1 MGIGAK
7 LGPRVA
13 KMLQRSKE
21 EAIRK
26 EAPRKRLTEKEKKEI
41 AEKKEKAQEKAE
53 KTAKETLIQTGEAG
67 NKSVSK
73 KPGVAV
79 ARPMGGTAKEAKER
93 VMRETKVIGKGA
105 RGEDIYGTT
114 EMQLKKG
121 PTKEAQ
127 RAAGKKPVSRAEA
140 LAFRAREK
148 SEKEERML
156 RGASSATKDGDM
168 EEFFNSLAGGEKRLI
183 INASKNEK
191 PWTTSYGRAI
201 LGQRM
206 DDAAKTA
213 AYLREPYNKGGVA
226 TKGKSMPLKKG
237 SSQKAISENISR
249 MVKKEKLP
257 QKQAIAI
264 ALSKAGKSK
273 KAKK

>member
-1 MGIGAK
+1 MAK
-7 LGPRVA
+7 LGPRIA

-26 EAPRKRLTEKEKKEI
+26 EAPRKRLTEEEKKEI
-41 AEKKEKAQEKAE
+41 AKKKEKAQEKAE

-93 VMRETKVIGKGA
+93 VMRETKVVGKGA

-121 PTKEAQ
+121 PTKEEQ
-127 RAAGKKPVSRAEA
+127 RAAGKKPVSRTEA
-140 LAFRAREK
+140 LAFRAKEK

-168 EEFFNSLAGGEKRLI
+168 EEFFKSLPGGEQRSLVSAANGNENRL
-183 INASKNEK
+183 
-191 PWTTSYGRAI
+191 RALI
-201 LGQRM
+201 GQRM
-206 DDAAKTA
+206 RDAAQTGA
-213 AYLREPYNKGGVA
+213 ELREPYNKGGVA

-237 SSQKAISENISR
+237 SSQKTISKNISTL
-249 MVKKEKLP
+249 VKKEKLP

-264 ALSKAGKSK
+264 ALSKAK